1 MHGSIHTPD
10 AINFF
15 KSIGANPR
23 LVNLLEE
30 GYKIPFSSHPEPFW
44 QRNNQS
50 AIQNIDFVREKVASW
65 LEDGFVVKCETRPKY
80 VSPLSVDCKKPKKR
94 LCLDCRTINDHIVKE
109 STKLPS
115 LKISE
120 SLINPCDYGKTL
132 DMSNAY
138 FHVYLTM
145 KIILVNK
152 IKINLPLQYQR
163 LMMKKN
169 LTFTHF
175 VC

>member
-50 AIQNIDFVREKVASW
+50 AIQNIDFV
-65 LEDGFVVKCETRPKY
+65 
-80 VSPLSVDCKKPKKR
+80 
-94 LCLDCRTINDHIVKE
+94 
-109 STKLPS
+109 
-115 LKISE
+115 
-120 SLINPCDYGKTL
+120 
-132 DMSNAY
+132 
-138 FHVYLTM
+138 
-145 KIILVNK
+145 
-152 IKINLPLQYQR
+152 
-163 LMMKKN
+163 
-169 LTFTHF
+169 F
-175 VC
+175 VCIPQAPTMTSASILTIAMKTDSVLSRVLN